1 MVAMV
6 VGREVTVALE
16 NGLHM
21 APAGHVLEVAK
32 RYGCQLSLRKGERTV
47 DGTSILDLLTLAA
60 EKGSVLFVEA
70 KGERA
75 GEAVNELEQL
85 LTGQLGH
92 R

>member
-21 APAGHVLEVAK
+21 APAGHVLDVAK
-32 RYGCQLSLRKGERTV
+32 RYGCELLLKKGDRSV
-47 DGTSILDLLTLAA
+47 DGTSIFELLTLAA

-70 KGERA
+70 RGDRA
-75 GEAVNELEQL
+75 GEAVDELEQL
-85 LTGQLGH
+85 LAGRLGH

>member
-1 MVAMV
+1 MV

-21 APAGHVLEVAK
+21 APANHVLEVAK
-32 RYGCQLSLRKGERTV
+32 RYGCELSLRKGSRSA

-60 EKGSVLFVEA
+60 EKGTVLFVEA
-70 KGERA
+70 RGEHA
-75 GEAVNELEQL
+75 GEAVDELEQL

>member
-1 MVAMV
+1 MV

-21 APAGHVLEVAK
+21 APANHVLEVAK
-32 RYGCQLSLRKGERTV
+32 RYGCELSLRKGSRAA

-60 EKGSVLFVEA
+60 EKGTVLFVEA
-70 KGERA
+70 RGEHA
-75 GEAVNELEQL
+75 GEAVDELEQL

>member
-32 RYGCQLSLRKGERTV
+32 RYGCELSLRKGERTV
-47 DGTSILDLLTLAA
+47 DGTSILDTVPKA
-60 EKGSVLFVEA
+60 
-70 KGERA
+70 RMPP
-75 GEAVNELEQL
+75 
-85 LTGQLGH
+85 
-92 R
+92 RIP